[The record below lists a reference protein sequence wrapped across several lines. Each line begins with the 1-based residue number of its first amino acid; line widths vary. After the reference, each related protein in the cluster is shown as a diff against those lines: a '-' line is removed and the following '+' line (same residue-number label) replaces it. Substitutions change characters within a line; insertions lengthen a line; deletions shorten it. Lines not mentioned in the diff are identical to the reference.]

1 MVADTAY
8 YDLLEIH
15 VTADEGEIKRAYKRK
30 AMQHHPDKNP
40 DDPLAHETFQKIGQ
54 AYETLSDPNL
64 RESYDKYGPDGPSSS
79 SHGGDMDDLFAS
91 MFGASFTFDSAGPS
105 RRSKPSR
112 GQDTNVRYEVSL
124 EEVYKG
130 KTVRMSLERDR
141 LCGGCRGSGARPNA
155 VPVKCG
161 TCEGKGSIYVQ
172 RHLGPNLVGRMKEE
186 CTACQGE
193 GKRVRDREKCKR
205 CKGAKVVKEKKQ
217 VEFDIKPGTLDGERI
232 ALRGEGDE
240 ASEIPPGDVIFQIR
254 HRPHPLFR
262 PRPSGRPHD
271 LSMTLPLSL
280 SEALLGFSRVAFVH
294 LDGRGIRLVSPRG
307 QRVIRPSEELVIK
320 GEGLPMRYN
329 DGKGDLWIKFEIEM
343 PGTSWVARQDPE
355 VSYRLLSFSSWS
367 MSDDLL
373 LSCSI
378 DAKKRWQRKR
388 VPLKEQGS
396 KVQLPGPLG
405 DIVPLP
411 KVIDIRYLSDP

>member
-79 SHGGDMDDLFAS
+79 HGADMDDLFAS

-193 GKRVRDREKCKR
+193 GKRVRDRERCKR

-329 DGKGDLWIKFEIEM
+329 DGKGDLWIKFEVEM

-355 VSYRLLSFSSWS
+355 
-367 MSDDLL
+367 
-373 LSCSI
+373 
-378 DAKKRWQRKR
+378 
-388 VPLKEQGS
+388 GS
-396 KVQLPGPLG
+396 ELQLPGPLG
-405 DIVPLP
+405 DILPLP
-411 KVIDIRYLSDP
+411 HVVDIRCLLDP